1 MRISSVLTSQ
11 ATTPH
16 TRDAWSVMREAWCV
30 LHDSTCTSKSDAWCV
45 KVIFADGATQCGSPG
60 AYFTHRDMAPIYLNI
75 NVSTAIASA
84 ILSQMLPIRM
94 LSLYSFNK
102 VLYSAGCSSTRL
114 VNFSRYLSSITSLY
128 INHHKSSTNDYVM
141 YKWVSTWLSVDHM
154 QGSWGARENPS
165 NDVMVGSRDAC
176 WPLPERWIR
185 EPKTNTHH
193 AWRACG
199 VALSI
204 FNDCGEHASRFTHHA
219 YVESWLYTLHLP
231 LKRPDHLH

>member
-60 AYFTHRDMAPIYLNI
+60 AYFIHRDMAPIYLNI

-84 ILSQMLPIRM
+84 ILSQMFPIRM

-154 QGSWGARENPS
+154 QGSWGCPGESIKWRHGRLAWCVLTAPRA
-165 NDVMVGSRDAC
+165 V
-176 WPLPERWIR
+176 
-185 EPKTNTHH
+185 NT
-193 AWRACG
+193 RAQ
-199 VALSI
+199 
-204 FNDCGEHASRFTHHA
+204 NEYASRMTCMWSRSF
-219 YVESWLYTLHLP
+219 YF
-231 LKRPDHLH
+231 